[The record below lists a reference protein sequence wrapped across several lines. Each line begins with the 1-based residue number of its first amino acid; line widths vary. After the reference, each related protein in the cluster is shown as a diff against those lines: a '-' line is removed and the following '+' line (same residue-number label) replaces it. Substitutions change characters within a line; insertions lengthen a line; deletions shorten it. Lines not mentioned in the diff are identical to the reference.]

1 VALLSLRAGD
11 GIVTAEREAALVAI
25 KEAAERLERTTRAV
39 AEAERDLAQALA
51 DYRKANG
58 EVLHVTALSGPIGSV
73 WRDEKWHP

>member
-1 VALLSLRAGD
+1 M
-11 GIVTAEREAALVAI
+11 TPEREAALVAI

-58 EVLHVTALSGPIGSV
+58 EVLHITALSAPVGSV
-73 WRDEKWHP
+73 WRNDRWHP

>member
-1 VALLSLRAGD
+1 MSP
-11 GIVTAEREAALVAI
+11 EREAALVAI

-58 EVLHVTALSGPIGSV
+58 EVLHVTALSGPVGSV
-73 WRDEKWHP
+73 WRNDRWHP